1 VSPLVKVECDG
12 GYTKHQTGTRA
23 NLNYLDQLAKFHRQ
37 YGTNLNRFP
46 SVDKRP
52 LDLYKLKKAVEVR
65 GGFDKV
71 CKDKKWAEIGRDLGY
86 SGKIMSSLST
96 SLKNSYQRWLHP
108 YEEYL
113 RTAKPGVQQQLEHEN
128 GGPYD
133 TSPVY
138 SPSKASA
145 SQHNT
150 PAAAHIESPAIKASV
165 SLNASLG
172 PKEPILQPTLIQP
185 VEASRLAPPPP
196 TPGSGFTAVN
206 AGGFSAVNAPSGFIA
221 VNNAPQQIVKH
232 EEDTSGMKPAANSQH
247 QTTYN
252 ILPPNYAKSSSS
264 GPSIS
269 NGTGATSNPLKRTS
283 SHDSLNV
290 ESGSEGGDGDSGSGR
305 RSKRIKKGMSSDWCT
320 SYTHFACSFCRDVFR
335 IPDRELQI
343 CTCDW

>member
-1 VSPLVKVECDG
+1 MEDILNIEP
-12 GYTKHQTGTRA
+12 GTRA

-133 TSPVY
+133 TSPIY

-150 PAAAHIESPAIKASV
+150 PAAAHIESPAMKASA

-172 PKEPILQPTLIQP
+172 PKEPVPQPTPIQP
-185 VEASRLAPPPP
+185 VEASRPAPPPP
-196 TPGSGFTAVN
+196 IPGSGFTAVN

-232 EEDTSGMKPAANSQH
+232 EEDASSMKPATNGQH

-252 ILPPNYAKSSSS
+252 ILPPNYARNSPS

-269 NGTGATSNPLKRTS
+269 NGTGAISNPLKRTTS
-283 SHDSLNV
+283 DDSLNA

-305 RSKRIKKGMSSDWCT
+305 RSKRIKKGMSS
-320 SYTHFACSFCRDVFR
+320 
-335 IPDRELQI
+335 
-343 CTCDW
+343 